1 MHEAS
6 ETRTHV
12 HAHAPQA
19 ICFCSAAPER
29 PYGTQHCLYLK
40 SRWNAIPRSLILLA
54 LMCFSLCS
62 DNNRLVEIR

>member
-19 ICFCSAAPER
+19 ICF
-29 PYGTQHCLYLK
+29 
-40 SRWNAIPRSLILLA
+40 LLRCARKA
-54 LMCFSLCS
+54 LWHTTLF
-62 DNNRLVEIR
+62 VP